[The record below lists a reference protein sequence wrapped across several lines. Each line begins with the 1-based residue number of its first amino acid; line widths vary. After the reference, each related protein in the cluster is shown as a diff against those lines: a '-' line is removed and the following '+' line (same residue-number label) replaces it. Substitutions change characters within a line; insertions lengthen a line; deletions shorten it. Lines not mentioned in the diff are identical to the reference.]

1 MEVEVGLMPCWEKIE
16 KLRDMWH
23 NFYILAQQEVSRR
36 VDDGVGGGEF
46 DIPGKET
53 GPDTNWAHG
62 T

>member
-1 MEVEVGLMPCWEKIE
+1 M
-16 KLRDMWH
+16 
-23 NFYILAQQEVSRR
+23 AQLLYPGPTGGIKG
-36 VDDGVGGGEF
+36 VDDEAGGAEF